1 MRVGLG
7 RHTVPASYGSA
18 VAVLVDPAVWPWRG
32 ELWSHLVSD
41 VSYDE
46 LHTFAADLGVP
57 RRAFQGDHYDIPASL
72 RERALALGA
81 EPVRARELLT
91 RLKAAGLR
99 RAGPARRAGSA
110 GPARPSAD
118 APARP

>member
-1 MRVGLG
+1 MQHSTDRRG
-7 RHTVPASYGSA
+7 RRYGRA

-32 ELWSHLVSD
+32 QRWSHLVSD

-46 LHTFAADLGVP
+46 LHDFAARLGVP

-72 RERALALGA
+72 RQSALALGA
-81 EPVRARELLT
+81 EAVSARELLT

-99 RAGPARRAGSA
+99 RPARRPVG
-110 GPARPSAD
+110 
-118 APARP
+118 